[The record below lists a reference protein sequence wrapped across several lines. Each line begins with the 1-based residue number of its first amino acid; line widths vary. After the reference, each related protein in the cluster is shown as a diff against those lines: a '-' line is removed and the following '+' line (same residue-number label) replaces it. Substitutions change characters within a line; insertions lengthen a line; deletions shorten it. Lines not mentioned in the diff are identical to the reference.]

1 VSAISA
7 PRAPDVAVFVSYS
20 GDGGVERMINHL
32 IRGMLDA
39 GRAVDV
45 VVLKREGEYFAA
57 VPAGARVVA
66 LPTRHAALAPPFLA
80 RYLRRARPR
89 ALLAAKD
96 RASRAALRLPVRDRV
111 ATRIVIRAG
120 NHLSRLLAKRSF
132 GYRTLR
138 LRAARRL
145 YPRAD
150 AIVAVSRGVADDL
163 VTTTGVAAERVHVVR
178 NPTITPDIDERAGE
192 PTGHAWLD
200 EPGPP
205 VILGIG
211 RLARQKDFATL
222 VRAFG
227 RLRAGR
233 QARLVILGE
242 GRERASLLR
251 LADELGIA
259 GDLDLPGFVSNPY
272 AWLQGAAAFALSSAW
287 EGSPNALTEAMYLG
301 RPVVATDCP
310 SGPDELLAGGRIA
323 PLVPVG
329 DDAALARA
337 LASVLDRPPD
347 ADRLRAAVAD
357 YHPAASTAHYLEVL
371 EGEPG
376 PR

>member
-1 VSAISA
+1 VSAIGA
-7 PRAPDVAVFVSYS
+7 QRAPDVAVFVSYS

-45 VVLKREGEYFAA
+45 VVLKRAGEHFADL
-57 VPAGARVVA
+57 PAGARVVA

-80 RYLRRARPR
+80 RYLRRTQPR
-89 ALLAAKD
+89 AVLAAKD
-96 RASRAALRLPVRDRV
+96 RASRAVLRLPLRDRV

-120 NHLSRLLAKRSF
+120 NPLSRLLAKRSR

-163 VTTTGVAAERVHVVR
+163 VATTGVAAERVHVVR
-178 NPTITPDIDERAGE
+178 NPTIPPDIAERARE
-192 PTGHAWLD
+192 PTGHGWLD
-200 EPGPP
+200 APGPP

-222 VRAFG
+222 VRAFV
-227 RLRAGR
+227 RLRACR
-233 QARLVILGE
+233 PARLVILGE
-242 GRERASLLR
+242 GRERAALER
-251 LADELGIA
+251 LADALGVA

-272 AWLQGAAAFALSSAW
+272 AYLQRAAAFALASAW
-287 EGSPNALTEAMYLG
+287 EGSPNALTEAMHLG
-301 RPVVATDCP
+301 RSVVATDCP
-310 SGPDELLAGGRIA
+310 SGPAELLAGGRLA
-323 PLVPVG
+323 PLVAVG
-329 DDAALARA
+329 DDDGLARA

-357 YHPAASTAHYLEVL
+357 YHPAVSTAHYLEVL
-371 EGEPG
+371 EGESG
-376 PR
+376 